1 MKSEGNIAVPPFV
14 PRLTPNQ
21 RYYESIVRPIIADA
35 FPRLFYAAAL
45 IGYGSDVLGY
55 DTERSTDH
63 EWGQRLLTFLD
74 ESEFHAVSAALDEQ
88 LRKHLPPTFM
98 GYSTAFSPKDH
109 LGVRG

>member
-1 MKSEGNIAVPPFV
+1 MPPFV
-14 PRLTPNQ
+14 PRLRLNQ

-63 EWGQRLLTFLD
+63 E
-74 ESEFHAVSAALDEQ
+74 
-88 LRKHLPPTFM
+88 
-98 GYSTAFSPKDH
+98 
-109 LGVRG
+109 

>member
-63 EWGQRLLTFLD
+63 E
-74 ESEFHAVSAALDEQ
+74 
-88 LRKHLPPTFM
+88 
-98 GYSTAFSPKDH
+98 
-109 LGVRG
+109 